1 MRWRVLTVTLGVL
14 AVVGLAAWLLAPP
27 PTSGAGWR
35 LDVGASW
42 PAPDSR
48 DLAATVVPYATSD
61 AGEVGLGVTVY
72 SSSSCAPRL
81 RDVRIGSRAVSV
93 EIGRGPM
100 FVGSCTADAAPHAFG
115 ILAQRGEL
123 PSIPFDV
130 VVTQGERSDRVGVT
144 ALP

>member
-1 MRWRVLTVTLGVL
+1 MRWRVLTVTLGIL
-14 AVVGLAAWLLAPP
+14 AVVGVAAWLLAPP

-35 LDVGASW
+35 LDVGAPW

-72 SSSSCAPRL
+72 SSSSCAPSL
-81 RDVRIGSRAVSV
+81 QDVRIGSVAVSV
-93 EIGRGPM
+93 DVGRGPM
-100 FVGSCTADAAPHAFG
+100 FGDTCTADAAPHAFG
-115 ILAQRGEL
+115 ILAHRDAL
-123 PSIPFDV
+123 PAIPFDV
-130 VVTQGERSDRVGVT
+130 VVTQGERSDRVRVT

>member
-1 MRWRVLTVTLGVL
+1 MRWRVLTVTFGVL
-14 AVVGLAAWLLAPP
+14 AIVGLAAWLLAPP
-27 PTSGAGWR
+27 PTSGPGWR
-35 LDVGASW
+35 LDVGGTW

-48 DLAATVVPYATSD
+48 DLAATVVPYASSD
-61 AGEVGLGVTVY
+61 TGAVGLGVTVY
-72 SSSSCAPRL
+72 SSSSCAPRV

-115 ILAQRGEL
+115 ILAQRDAL
-123 PSIPFDV
+123 PAIPFDV
-130 VVTQGERSDRVGVT
+130 VVTQGERSDRVRVT

>member
-1 MRWRVLTVTLGVL
+1 MRWRVLTVTLGIL
-14 AVVGLAAWLLAPP
+14 AVFGVGAWSLAPP

-35 LDVGASW
+35 LDEGATW
-42 PAPDSR
+42 PAPESR
-48 DLAATVVPYATSD
+48 DLAATVVPYTTSD
-61 AGEVGLGVTVY
+61 AGAVGLGVTVY

-81 RDVRIGSRAVSV
+81 RDVRIGSQAVSV

-115 ILAQRGEL
+115 ILAQRDAL
-123 PSIPFDV
+123 PATPFDV
-130 VVTQGERSDRVGVT
+130 VVTQGERSDRVPVT

>member
-1 MRWRVLTVTLGVL
+1 
-14 AVVGLAAWLLAPP
+14 
-27 PTSGAGWR
+27 
-35 LDVGASW
+35 VGATW

-72 SSSSCAPRL
+72 SSSSCPPRL
-81 RDVRIGSRAVSV
+81 RDVRIGSRDVSV

-115 ILAQRGEL
+115 FLAQRDAL
-123 PSIPFDV
+123 PIPFEV
-130 VVTQGERSDRVGVT
+130 VVTQGERSDRVRVT